1 MRCRYLKNKR
11 AYLLHLPRFLHLL
24 HASVASVHGA
34 TGADAA
40 TGAGCPGGGGGQEAV
55 LQHGKRRSLVAES
68 DRRKHRRS
76 LTLTTVAFRT
86 GSWFDS
92 AKPAM

>member
-1 MRCRYLKNKR
+1 MRRRYLKNKR

-40 TGAGCPGGGGGQEAV
+40 TGAGCPGGGGGQEGGSGAGDGHVRERDVDAHVMAWVLCAV
-55 LQHGKRRSLVAES
+55 EEA
-68 DRRKHRRS
+68 
-76 LTLTTVAFRT
+76 A
-86 GSWFDS
+86 W
-92 AKPAM
+92 